1 MSWLDDVK
9 WNDDGLVP
17 AIAQE
22 AQTGAV
28 LTLAWM
34 NREALSSTPATGV
47 AHYWSLSRGRL
58 WRQAHLPGN
67 VKRVREHRTER

>member
-22 AQTGAV
+22 VDSGAV

-34 NREALSSTPATGV
+34 NR
-47 AHYWSLSRGRL
+47 
-58 WRQAHLPGN
+58 
-67 VKRVREHRTER
+67 